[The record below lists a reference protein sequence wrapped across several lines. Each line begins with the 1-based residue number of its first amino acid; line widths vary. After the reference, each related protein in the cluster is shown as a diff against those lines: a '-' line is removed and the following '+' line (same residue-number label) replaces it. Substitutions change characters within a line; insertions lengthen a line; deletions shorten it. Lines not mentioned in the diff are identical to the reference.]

1 MLEQV
6 QPRFSYL
13 SPRVAAVNY
22 TVYADRREGG
32 FPARVLFEDGNSAV
46 TGKFMLTVGG
56 DQPCVNQTATLQVPG
71 WLISSIPSQLS
82 SWWCCFL
89 FLRMQ
94 MWTSRLKQ
102 SLPQLRLTLNRGMCQ
117 KKPME
122 WMCGLTLWI
131 NVSTHVSLE
140 TPLHQ

>member
-46 TGKFMLTVGG
+46 TGSLCLLLVVISPVSIRLQPSRYPGG
-56 DQPCVNQTATLQVPG
+56 
-71 WLISSIPSQLS
+71 
-82 SWWCCFL
+82 
-89 FLRMQ
+89 
-94 MWTSRLKQ
+94 
-102 SLPQLRLTLNRGMCQ
+102 
-117 KKPME
+117 
-122 WMCGLTLWI
+122 
-131 NVSTHVSLE
+131 
-140 TPLHQ
+140 